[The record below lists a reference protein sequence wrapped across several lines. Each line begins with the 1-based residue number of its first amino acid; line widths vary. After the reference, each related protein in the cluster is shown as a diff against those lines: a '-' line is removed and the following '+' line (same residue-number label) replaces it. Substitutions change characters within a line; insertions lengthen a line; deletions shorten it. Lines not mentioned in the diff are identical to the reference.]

1 MTINEKLSQIQVRF
15 KSKKSR
21 FNSFGKYYFRS
32 AEDILEAIKPF
43 NKELGVYVTINEEL
57 VGTEPVPVL
66 KTTATLCDGTSSVSA
81 SALVG
86 VDLNQKGMQTPQQ
99 FGSAS
104 SYGKKYALGNLFL
117 IDDTQD
123 SDATNN
129 HGKDKLTDISKAK
142 TYIKSGGSVDA
153 IKLAVSGFRTQYENA
168 NGYEGTMYTGKA
180 PQTSKDVFRSQ
191 AELVSAMS
199 DRRYDRDPAYR
210 QDVIEKLERSDNL
223 SF

>member
-57 VGTEPVPVL
+57 VANEPVPVL
-66 KTTATLCDGTSSVSA
+66 KTTATLCDGTTHVSA

-129 HGKDKLTDISKAK
+129 HKENLTDITKAK
-142 TYIKSGGSVDA
+142 SYIQSGGKLAA
-153 IKLAVSGFRTQYENA
+153 IKKKYQLT
-168 NGYEGTMYTGKA
+168 
-180 PQTSKDVFRSQ
+180 PQQEK
-191 AELVSAMS
+191 ELTT
-199 DRRYDRDPAYR
+199 
-210 QDVIEKLERSDNL
+210 L
-223 SF
+223 

>member
-57 VGTEPVPVL
+57 VANEPVPVL
-66 KTTATLCDGTSSVSA
+66 KTTATLCDGTNHVSA

-86 VDLNQKGMQTPQQ
+86 VDLMQKGMQTPQQ

-123 SDATNN
+123 SDATNT
-129 HGKDKLTDISKAK
+129 HGKSKSKLTDIIAAK
-142 TYIKSGGSVDA
+142 NFIANGGKIDA
-153 IKLAVSGFRTQYENA
+153 IKAKYQL
-168 NGYEGTMYTGKA
+168 
-180 PQTSKDVFRSQ
+180 TSAQ
-191 AELVSAMS
+191 EAEL
-199 DRRYDRDPAYR
+199 
-210 QDVIEKLERSDNL
+210 KTL
-223 SF
+223 

>member
-1 MTINEKLSQIQVRF
+1 MQLTLQQKLAKIQTEF

-43 NKELGVYVTINEEL
+43 LLKYDITVTVNEKL
-57 VGTEPVPVL
+57 IVDGPIPVL
-66 KTTATLCDGTSSVSA
+66 KTTAAIHDGKGLTLKTSA
-81 SALVG
+81 IVG

-123 SDATNN
+123 SDATNK
-129 HGKDKLTDISKAK
+129 HGKDKLADITKAK
-142 TYIKSGGSVDA
+142 SYIKSGGKIDA
-153 IKLAVSGFRTQYENA
+153 IKKKYQLTPEQE
-168 NGYEGTMYTGKA
+168 K
-180 PQTSKDVFRSQ
+180 
-191 AELVSAMS
+191 ELTT
-199 DRRYDRDPAYR
+199 
-210 QDVIEKLERSDNL
+210 L
-223 SF
+223 

>member
-57 VGTEPVPVL
+57 VASEPVPVL
-66 KTTATLCDGTSSVSA
+66 RTTATLCDGTNHVSA

-86 VDLNQKGMQTPQQ
+86 VDLMQKGMQTPQQ

-142 TYIKSGGSVDA
+142 SYIKSGGKIDA
-153 IKLAVSGFRTQYENA
+153 IKAKYQL
-168 NGYEGTMYTGKA
+168 
-180 PQTSKDVFRSQ
+180 TSAQ
-191 AELVSAMS
+191 EAEL
-199 DRRYDRDPAYR
+199 
-210 QDVIEKLERSDNL
+210 KTL
-223 SF
+223 